1 LGIDKW
7 DMEYRELKVYKRE
20 RAKET
25 RRRGEGETRGI
36 GRTGR
41 DHMLGDFEY
50 GLQLALYFAELCK
63 TKGSLQLKMEK

>member
-25 RRRGEGETRGI
+25 RRRGDEGNWENW
-36 GRTGR
+36 
-41 DHMLGDFEY
+41 
-50 GLQLALYFAELCK
+50 
-63 TKGSLQLKMEK
+63 